1 MDKIKNRTTR
11 YIVIGMILAIL
22 MKFILFFI
30 AKHTICNFLPWGYL
44 AKSLIWIWLLLIY
57 LFAIKIEKQK
67 FLLWDD
73 KKYSFLFYIISII
86 SIIGLVILSSF
97 FPRILV
103 PFGLKT
109 EHSLLLKEMLNY
121 MHAHPVLLVFTCL
134 TAGVVEELIFRG
146 YLIPRLNLLFNNS
159 YLPVIISAVMFG
171 AAHFTYGTA
180 TNIIGPTFV
189 GLIFGF
195 HYQKYRNLKVLILCH
210 FGIDLVSL
218 AFSL

>member
-1 MDKIKNRTTR
+1 
-11 YIVIGMILAIL
+11 MILAIT

-97 FPRILV
+97 IPLILV
-103 PFGLKT
+103 PFGLKI

-121 MHAHPVLLVFTCL
+121 MHSHPVLLVFTCL

-146 YLIPRLNLLFNNS
+146 YLIPRLNILCNNS
-159 YLPVIISAVMFG
+159 YLPVIISALLFG
-171 AAHFTYGTA
+171 AVHFTYGTV
-180 TNIIGPTFV
+180 TNIIVPTFI

-195 HYQKYRNLKVLILCH
+195 YYQKYRNLKVLILCH
-210 FGIDLVSL
+210 FFIDLQSL
-218 AFSL
+218 TFSL

>member
-11 YIVIGMILAIL
+11 YIVIGMILAIP

-97 FPRILV
+97 IPLILV
-103 PFGLKT
+103 PFGLKI

-121 MHAHPVLLVFTCL
+121 MHSHPVLLVFTCL

-146 YLIPRLNLLFNNS
+146 YLIPRLNILCNNS
-159 YLPVIISAVMFG
+159 YLPVIISALLFG
-171 AAHFTYGTA
+171 AAHFTYGTV
-180 TNIIGPTFV
+180 TNIIVPTFI

-195 HYQKYRNLKVLILCH
+195 YYQKYRNLKVLILCH
-210 FGIDLVSL
+210 FFIDLQSL

>member
-11 YIVIGMILAIL
+11 YIVIGMILAIT

-30 AKHTICNFLPWGYL
+30 AKHTICDFLPWGYL

-57 LFAIKIEKQK
+57 LFANKIEKQK

-97 FPRILV
+97 IPLILV
-103 PFGLKT
+103 PFGLKI

-121 MHAHPVLLVFTCL
+121 MHSHPVLLVFTCL

-146 YLIPRLNLLFNNS
+146 YL
-159 YLPVIISAVMFG
+159 PVIISALLFG
-171 AAHFTYGTA
+171 AAHLTYGTV
-180 TNIIGPTFV
+180 TNIIVPTFI

-195 HYQKYRNLKVLILCH
+195 YYQKYRNLKVLILCH
-210 FGIDLVSL
+210 FFIDLQSL
-218 AFSL
+218 TFSL